1 MNPECLGSGL
11 CWGQEEDRESVM
23 TGGREGVRSMGLR
36 GLNTGPGWFVECV
49 GEELVEAG
57 LGSPAGI
64 SSMLLLNCGGFV
76 LWTMNSKDHY

>member
-36 GLNTGPGWFVECV
+36 GLNTGPGWFVECF
-49 GEELVEAG
+49 GEELVEDGEAG
-57 LGSPAGI
+57 A
-64 SSMLLLNCGGFV
+64 
-76 LWTMNSKDHY
+76 